1 LFLLGDKNCLKSRY
15 RVCKQVGD
23 KKCPGLDISYMN
35 CTFFCVPDTSN
46 LNFIGYVEIYNIFYC
61 LDIDITTEID
71 TSQAKNFV
79 LNKKIT
85 LSTLISL
92 LSITT
97 LILITIIIIR
107 KCIMPKKSK
116 YIFILYKIDWK
127 IYLCFV

>member
-1 LFLLGDKNCLKSRY
+1 
-15 RVCKQVGD
+15 
-23 KKCPGLDISYMN
+23 MN
-35 CTFFCVPDTSN
+35 CTFFCVPATSN
-46 LNFIGYVEIYNIFYC
+46 LNFIVYVEIYNLFYC

-85 LSTLISL
+85 LSTLIAL
-92 LSITT
+92 LSIST